1 MTELRTTETK
11 LEFPYSR
18 TLGPVIGAF
27 LMGLREGKVLGIKA
41 SDGRVIV
48 PPVEFDPETGDALG
62 PDLVAVGPGGT
73 VEAWT
78 WVEQPSPKHPIQR
91 SFAFALVKP
100 DGADTA
106 LVSPVDAGSIDAMS
120 KGMRVRARFN
130 PEPKGL
136 ITDLSWDPAG
146 S

>member
-1 MTELRTTETK
+1 VTELRTIETK

-18 TLGPVIGAF
+18 TLGPVMGAF

-48 PPVEFDPETGDALG
+48 PPVEYDPETGDALG

-78 WVEQPSPKHPIQR
+78 WVDEPSPKHPIRR

-120 KGMRVRARFN
+120 KGMRVTARFD
-130 PEPKGL
+130 PEPHGL
-136 ITDLSWDPAG
+136 ITDLTWEPAK

>member
-18 TLGPVIGAF
+18 TLGPVMGAF

-48 PPVEFDPETGDALG
+48 PPAEFDPETGDALG

-120 KGMRVRARFN
+120 KGMRVQARFN
-130 PEPKGL
+130 PEPQGL
-136 ITDLSWDPAG
+136 ITDLSWEPAR